1 MGESVAEGIVARWL
15 KAVGDPV
22 KEGETVVEVTT
33 DKVDVEVPAPAAG
46 TVAEILAAEGDT
58 VQVGATLARI
68 AVGAAPAT
76 PEPATAPEPAPAP
89 EPEPEPA
96 PAPAPEPEPEPA
108 PEAVPA
114 MAPQTEA
121 AAAPTPTPTE
131 TPPAAPAPAAAP
143 TTTLLVEASPLAKR
157 AAAIRGVDLRALQG
171 TGSGGVVRRGDVAL
185 ATNGDGLPA
194 GPPAKPAE
202 AGDLEPLRGPA
213 AALVDYMERS
223 REIPTATSFRTVSV
237 ATLDARRAELNAA
250 LAAAGGATKVSFTH
264 LIGYAIARAATEM
277 SEMTA
282 HFARTPDGKPAR
294 VPGPPHLGL
303 AVDSRRK
310 DGTRFLVVPVIRAAG
325 SMSFKAFREEYERL
339 IERAR
344 TNTLTADELQ
354 GATITL
360 TNPGGI
366 GTVASVPRLMPGQGT
381 IVAVGAL
388 GYGAEWS
395 GTSEARLR
403 ELGVGKVMTMTSTYD
418 HRVIQGAQ
426 SGEFLGRIEALLSG
440 ADGFYESVFASLG
453 IGAPTRE
460 IPRPAATATPQAAE
474 PAAQAHPADRVMLA
488 AMQAATSLVKAHRT
502 HGHLGAH
509 LDPLGSQPIGDPAME
524 PATYGLTPE
533 LMRALPANLLR
544 VYVPGQTLADVLPA
558 LRRTYCGTIAY
569 EIEHIAS
576 HEQRL
581 WLREHIESGA
591 YTLPPSPEERVRLLG
606 RLTKVDAMERYL
618 RRSFLGQKTFSIEGL
633 DAMVPMLEQL
643 LTMVAGDGIAE
654 TVMGMAHRGRLA
666 VIAHVVNRPYESILN
681 AFELSEVRRAVGIGD
696 KDPTG
701 DVKYHLG
708 ATGTY
713 VTDSGKAITVR
724 LLPNPSHL
732 EAVDPVVEGWT
743 RAEQTQRHA
752 AHLHLDLMAALP
764 LLIHGDAAFSGQ
776 GVVAEVLNLQS
787 LEGYTT
793 GGTVHLIADNQVG
806 FTTDPKEERSTRYAS
821 DPAKG
826 FDIPIVH
833 VNADDIEA
841 CIAAVRLGYDYRR
854 TYHRDVVIHVI
865 GYRRFGHNETDEPAY
880 TQPLMYEKIREH
892 PTVRE
897 IFARRLV
904 EDGVLTQEQVD
915 QQAEE
920 AYARVADA
928 HKRVKANV
936 AAELDDQNDEKQ
948 VSGPGDATLDTAVAA
963 ATLRALN
970 DELLVF
976 PEGFTPHTK
985 LRRQMERRRASLAD
999 GSIDWGTA
1007 ESLAFA
1013 SLLLE
1018 GHPVRLSGQDTERGT
1033 FSQRHVVFHDERT
1046 GKRWIP
1052 MQHLNGA
1059 VAAFEVYNSPLSE
1072 VGCLGFEYGY
1082 SAADPYALVVWEAQY
1097 GDFVNNAQMIVDQF
1111 ISAGRA
1117 KWGQRSR
1124 LTLLLP
1130 HGYEGSGPEHSSAR
1144 LERFLMLSA
1153 DANMRVAN
1161 CTTSAQYFHLLRS
1174 QGLSID
1180 PRPLIVMT
1188 PKSLLR
1194 LKEAAA
1200 ALAELS
1206 EGRFQTVIDDPVA
1219 SQDREAITTL
1229 IFCSGRVYY
1238 DLELH
1243 PRRSDARDLAIAR
1256 VEQLHPVPAEAID
1269 AVIASY
1275 PRLENIVWVQEEPE
1289 NMGAWWHVEQCVRQR
1304 LASRPWE
1311 YVGRPPRAS
1320 PSEGYS
1326 GSHRVEQERI
1336 VTDALSRSRAF
1347 RASTAE
1353 APAARS

>member
-1 MGESVAEGIVARWL
+1 MPDTVAVTLPSMGESVAEGIVARWV

-68 AVGAAPAT
+68 AVGAAPTTPT
-76 PEPATAPEPAPAP
+76 PEPAPETELEPAPKI
-89 EPEPEPA
+89 
-96 PAPAPEPEPEPA
+96 EPEPA
-108 PEAVPA
+108 PETARATTPK
-114 MAPQTEA
+114 TEA
-121 AAAPTPTPTE
+121 A
-131 TPPAAPAPAAAP
+131 PPVAAAPAPSQPQTPAAAP

-171 TGSGGVVRRGDVAL
+171 TGSGGMVRRGDVELVA
-185 ATNGDGLPA
+185 NGDGLAA
-194 GPPAKPAE
+194 GPPAKLAE
-202 AGDLEPLRGPA
+202 VGNLEPLRGPA

-223 REIPTATSFRTVSV
+223 REIPTATSFRTISVS
-237 ATLDARRAELNAA
+237 TLDARRAELNAA

-264 LIGYAIARAATEM
+264 LIGYAIARAAKEM

-282 HFARTPDGKPAR
+282 HFTRTPDGKPAR
-294 VPGPPHLGL
+294 VPGAPHLGL

-310 DGTRFLVVPVIRAAG
+310 DGTRFLVVPVIRDAG

-426 SGEFLGRIEALLSG
+426 SGEFLGRIEALLGG

-453 IGAPTRE
+453 LGAPTRE
-460 IPRPAATATPQAAE
+460 IARIAATAAPQAAE
-474 PAAQAHPADRVMLA
+474 PAPQAHPADRVMLA

-643 LTMVAGDGIAE
+643 LTMIAGDGIAE

-666 VIAHVVNRPYESILN
+666 VIAHVVNRPYELILN
-681 AFELSEVRRAVGIGD
+681 AFELGEVRRAVGITD

-713 VTDSGKAITVR
+713 VTDNGKAITVR

-764 LLIHGDAAFSGQ
+764 LRNTLSF
-776 GVVAEVLNLQS
+776 L
-787 LEGYTT
+787 
-793 GGTVHLIADNQVG
+793 
-806 FTTDPKEERSTRYAS
+806 
-821 DPAKG
+821 
-826 FDIPIVH
+826 
-833 VNADDIEA
+833 
-841 CIAAVRLGYDYRR
+841 
-854 TYHRDVVIHVI
+854 
-865 GYRRFGHNETDEPAY
+865 
-880 TQPLMYEKIREH
+880 H
-892 PTVRE
+892 PQHP
-897 IFARRLV
+897 FA
-904 EDGVLTQEQVD
+904 
-915 QQAEE
+915 
-920 AYARVADA
+920 
-928 HKRVKANV
+928 
-936 AAELDDQNDEKQ
+936 Q
-948 VSGPGDATLDTAVAA
+948 VSKSWTATP
-963 ATLRALN
+963 RC
-970 DELLVF
+970 
-976 PEGFTPHTK
+976 
-985 LRRQMERRRASLAD
+985 LAPD
-999 GSIDWGTA
+999 SRW
-1007 ESLAFA
+1007 
-1013 SLLLE
+1013 LE
-1018 GHPVRLSGQDTERGT
+1018 
-1033 FSQRHVVFHDERT
+1033 
-1046 GKRWIP
+1046 
-1052 MQHLNGA
+1052 A
-1059 VAAFEVYNSPLSE
+1059 
-1072 VGCLGFEYGY
+1072 
-1082 SAADPYALVVWEAQY
+1082 
-1097 GDFVNNAQMIVDQF
+1097 
-1111 ISAGRA
+1111 
-1117 KWGQRSR
+1117 
-1124 LTLLLP
+1124 
-1130 HGYEGSGPEHSSAR
+1130 
-1144 LERFLMLSA
+1144 
-1153 DANMRVAN
+1153 
-1161 CTTSAQYFHLLRS
+1161 
-1174 QGLSID
+1174 
-1180 PRPLIVMT
+1180 
-1188 PKSLLR
+1188 
-1194 LKEAAA
+1194 
-1200 ALAELS
+1200 
-1206 EGRFQTVIDDPVA
+1206 
-1219 SQDREAITTL
+1219 
-1229 IFCSGRVYY
+1229 
-1238 DLELH
+1238 
-1243 PRRSDARDLAIAR
+1243 
-1256 VEQLHPVPAEAID
+1256 
-1269 AVIASY
+1269 
-1275 PRLENIVWVQEEPE
+1275 
-1289 NMGAWWHVEQCVRQR
+1289 
-1304 LASRPWE
+1304 
-1311 YVGRPPRAS
+1311 
-1320 PSEGYS
+1320 
-1326 GSHRVEQERI
+1326 
-1336 VTDALSRSRAF
+1336 
-1347 RASTAE
+1347 
-1353 APAARS
+1353 